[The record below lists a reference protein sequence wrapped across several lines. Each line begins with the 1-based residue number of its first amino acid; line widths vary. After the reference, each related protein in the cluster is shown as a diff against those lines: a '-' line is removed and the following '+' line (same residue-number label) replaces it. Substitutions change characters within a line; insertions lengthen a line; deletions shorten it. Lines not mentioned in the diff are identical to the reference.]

1 MDITAVPAGGL
12 LGQLLCALDNLL
24 NNGANGNA
32 ILSLLNQITRV
43 IAGLL

>member
-12 LGQLLCALDNLL
+12 LGQLLCASTTSSTM
-24 NNGANGNA
+24 ANGNA